1 MSLGQGLDLTR
12 LRWPSWRRLLVV
24 AKAAVL
30 GAALPAWLGVHLA
43 VPTAE
48 APLRASA
55 GSEHWTEI
63 SLGPAPFADVP
74 VAPRKINAMTLA
86 PKRVTHLR
94 RVYASHRYDLDAIA
108 EGHRGVPPI
117 FVRAL
122 PPDWNS
128 LEQVAARKRI
138 FVKTVLPLIL
148 KANAEIRGRRQR
160 LRELVARAD
169 GDLSR
174 LSLQSRSWLTKLA
187 ERYKLEEVD
196 FDALL
201 RRVDEVPVSLALAQA
216 AIESGW
222 GRSRFALEGNALF
235 GQWTWDT
242 SKGLKPADPQE
253 DKQPYAVRSF
263 AHLGGSVAG
272 YMRNL
277 NTHPA
282 YKPFRQRRAALRKA
296 GKPLDGL
303 ALAGT
308 LTRYSQRGEA
318 YVAEVRGTIRAN
330 DFHLFDRAA
339 FAMPTIG

>member
-1 MSLGQGLDLTR
+1 MSLGQGLDLTGLHR
-12 LRWPSWRRLLVV
+12 PSWRRLLVV
-24 AKAAVL
+24 AKAAVV

-48 APLRASA
+48 APSRASA
-55 GSEHWTEI
+55 GPEHWTEI
-63 SLGPAPFADVP
+63 SLGPAPFEDVP
-74 VAPRKINAMTLA
+74 VAPRKIDAMTLA
-86 PKRVTHLR
+86 PKRVAQLR
-94 RVYASHRYDLDAIA
+94 QVYASHRYDLDAIA
-108 EGHRGVPPI
+108 DGHRGVPPI

-122 PPDWNS
+122 PSDWNS
-128 LEQVAARKRI
+128 LEQVAARKRV

-160 LRELVARAD
+160 LRELIARAD
-169 GDLSR
+169 GGLSG

-187 ERYKLEEVD
+187 RQYKLEEVD
-196 FDALL
+196 FEALL

-222 GRSRFALEGNALF
+222 GRSRFAHQGNALF

-242 SKGLKPADPQE
+242 SKGLEPADPQA

-263 AHLGGSVAG
+263 DRLGRSVAA

-282 YKPFRQRRAALRKA
+282 YKSFRQRRAALRKA

-330 DFHLFDRAA
+330 DFQRLDRAA